1 MKLKSALIGAGAVAA
16 VALGSWGFY
25 ESRSAWIDAGFVGIL
40 YDASSGVQP
49 KPVKPGRVFV
59 GWRQRLYVFPTKLM
73 SAKYVQDA
81 SEGEVKSA
89 DGILITTSD
98 NANTTFDVCVI
109 YRIEEANVIKVF
121 NSFGPVDVETIQVQH
136 LRRAIK
142 DAVNEIGP
150 KYDVFELMGPKRAEF
165 CQIATEQLKKRM
177 EVKGITIDS
186 VMLLTAYPAP
196 ETMEKI
202 TRRVNQ
208 YTEYD
213 IAVLR
218 RQIADVARKTNV
230 ITAQARMTAAQLTS
244 ATAKDK
250 GLEQLQLQADEAAIE
265 KWDGRLP
272 PIRSGA
278 GQTVIV
284 DSSLLKMLPQS
295 AGAAPKPPARQSG
308 NSSAPPTD
316 GSGNGEAQ

>member
-1 MKLKSALIGAGAVAA
+1 MKLKTFLATSGAV
-16 VALGSWGFY
+16 VGIGLLSWAFY
-25 ESRSAWIDAGFVGIL
+25 EGRSSWIDAGYVGIL
-40 YDASSGVQP
+40 YNATGGVVP
-49 KPVKPGRVFV
+49 KPIKPGRIFV
-59 GWRQRLYVFPTKLM
+59 GWRQKLFIFPTKLM

-81 SEGEVKSA
+81 EEGEQRAA

-98 NANTTFDVCVI
+98 NANTTFDVSVI
-109 YRIEEANVIKVF
+109 YRIPEENAIQVF
-121 NSFGPVDVETIQVQH
+121 NSFGPVDMETIQSNH

-142 DAVNEIGP
+142 DVVNEIGP
-150 KYDVFELMGPKRAEF
+150 KYEVFDLMGPKRAEF
-165 CQIATEQLKKRM
+165 CEAATKALQERM
-177 EVKGITIDS
+177 KSKGIEIDS
-186 VMLLTAYPAP
+186 LMLMTAYPAP

-218 RQIADVARKTNV
+218 RQIAEVTRQTNV
-230 ITAQARMTAAQLTS
+230 ITANAKMLAARATS

-250 GLEQLQLQADEAAIE
+250 GLEQLQLQADEDAVE

-272 PIRSGA
+272 AIRSGS

-284 DSSLLKMLPQS
+284 DSNMLKTLQSSQGPRPQNPPQ
-295 AGAAPKPPARQSG
+295 AGGQ
-308 NSSAPPTD
+308 D
-316 GSGNGEAQ
+316 Q

>member
-1 MKLKSALIGAGAVAA
+1 
-16 VALGSWGFY
+16 
-25 ESRSAWIDAGFVGIL
+25 
-40 YDASSGVQP
+40 
-49 KPVKPGRVFV
+49 
-59 GWRQRLYVFPTKLM
+59 M
-73 SAKYVQDA
+73 SAKYVQDPD
-81 SEGEVKSA
+81 EGEQRSA

-109 YRIEEANVIKVF
+109 YRIPEERAIQVF
-121 NSFGPVDVETIQVQH
+121 NSFGPVDVQTIQANH

-142 DAVNEIGP
+142 DVVNEIGP
-150 KYDVFELMGPKRAEF
+150 KYEVFDLMGPKRAEF
-165 CQIATEQLKKRM
+165 CESATKSLRARM
-177 EVKGITIDS
+177 ESKGIQIDS
-186 VMLLTAYPAP
+186 LMLMTAYPAP

-218 RQIADVARKTNV
+218 KQIAEVTRQTNV
-230 ITAQARMTAAQLTS
+230 ITANAKMLAAKATS

-250 GLEQLQLQADEAAIE
+250 GLEQLQLQADEEALE

-272 PIRSGA
+272 AIRVGS

-284 DSSLLKMLPQS
+284 DSSMLKALQAKQSPQE
-295 AGAAPKPPARQSG
+295 R
-308 NSSAPPTD
+308 
-316 GSGNGEAQ
+316 AQQ

>member
-1 MKLKSALIGAGAVAA
+1 MKFKTFAASFGGLVVAGLAI
-16 VALGSWGFY
+16 WGFI

-49 KPVKPGRVFV
+49 KPLKPGRVFV

-73 SAKYVQDA
+73 SAKYVQDVE
-81 SEGEVKSA
+81 EGEQKVA

-109 YRIEEANVIKVF
+109 YRIREESAIQVF
-121 NSFGPVDVETIQVQH
+121 NSFGPIDVETIQANH

-142 DAVNEIGP
+142 DVVNEIGP
-150 KYDVFELMGPKRAEF
+150 KYDVFELMGPKRQEF
-165 CQIATEQLKKRM
+165 CQLATESLKKRM
-177 EVKGITIDS
+177 ATNGISIDS
-186 VMLLTAYPAP
+186 LMLLTAFPAP
-196 ETMEKI
+196 ETAEKI

-218 RQIADVARKTNV
+218 RQIAEVSRKTNV
-230 ITAQARMTAAQLTS
+230 ITAQARMTATQLTS

-250 GLEQLQLQADEAAIE
+250 GLEQLQLQADEEAIE
-265 KWDGRLP
+265 KWDGHLP
-272 PIRSGA
+272 EIRA
-278 GQTVIV
+278 GGNQTMIL
-284 DSSLLKMLPQS
+284 DGSTLAALSNRR
-295 AGAAPKPPARQSG
+295 AAAPAAKS
-308 NSSAPPTD
+308 NSQ
-316 GSGNGEAQ
+316 GENGQ